1 MKDTRIV
8 VAMCGSFCT
17 FGQVM
22 PKLKELAAEGA
33 TLIPVMSQNA
43 YQLDTKFGQAEQWRT
58 QLEEICSRKILSTL
72 QEVEPL
78 GPKNMADMMLIA
90 PCTGNTMAK
99 LAAGITDGAVTMA
112 AKSMLRA
119 EKPVVIALSTND
131 GLSAAA
137 RNIGDLLNRKHYY
150 FVPFGQDDWKNKPRS
165 LQADFDK
172 LSQTL
177 ENAKQGVQIQPLLI
191 EK

>member
-1 MKDTRIV
+1 
-8 VAMCGSFCT
+8 
-17 FGQVM
+17 
-22 PKLKELAAEGA
+22 
-33 TLIPVMSQNA
+33 
-43 YQLDTKFGQAEQWRT
+43 
-58 QLEEICSRKILSTL
+58 
-72 QEVEPL
+72 
-78 GPKNMADMMLIA
+78 
-90 PCTGNTMAK
+90 
-99 LAAGITDGAVTMA
+99 MA

-150 FVPFGQDDWKNKPRS
+150 FVPFGQDDWKTKPRS

-172 LSQTL
+172 LHQTL
-177 ENAKQGVQIQPLLI
+177 EKAKQGVQIQPLLI